1 MYFQCSLVDPVA
13 EECELGVDARVP
25 LPATAEAPGD
35 EATQDVEVAG
45 AGEGTATVSLTGI
58 LQLSPHLIAIL
69 EEKLCTVCRIDF
81 K

>member
-13 EECELGVDARVP
+13 EECELGVDARVS

-45 AGEGTATVSLTGI
+45 AGEGATTVSLTGI
-58 LQLSPHLIAIL
+58 LQPSPHLIVL
-69 EEKLCTVCRIDF
+69 SH
-81 K
+81 